1 VSMCAV
7 SMCAVSM
14 CAVSM
19 CAVSMVPV
27 KPTLKDEVE
36 IKLCRDEEG
45 ALLALATHRNHTS
58 QNVYLAINLFVA
70 RCGE

>member
-1 VSMCAV
+1 
-7 SMCAVSM
+7 
-14 CAVSM
+14 
-19 CAVSMVPV
+19 V